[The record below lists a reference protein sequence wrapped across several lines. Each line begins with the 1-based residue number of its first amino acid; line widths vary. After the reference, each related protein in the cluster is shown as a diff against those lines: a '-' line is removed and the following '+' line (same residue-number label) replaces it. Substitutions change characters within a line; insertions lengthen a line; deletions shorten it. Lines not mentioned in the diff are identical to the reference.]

1 VNSPVIILPI
11 HQAHQFISEA
21 KDLGTREDSKML
33 ALFVGRN
40 DLAMTNVLAMKRA
53 VAFWSQQ

>member
-1 VNSPVIILPI
+1 
-11 HQAHQFISEA
+11 
-21 KDLGTREDSKML
+21 ML